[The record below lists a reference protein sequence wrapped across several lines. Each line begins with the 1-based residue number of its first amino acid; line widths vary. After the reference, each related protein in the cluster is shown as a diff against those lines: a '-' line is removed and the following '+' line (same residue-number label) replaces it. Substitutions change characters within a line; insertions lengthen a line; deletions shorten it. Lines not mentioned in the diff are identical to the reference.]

1 MTPNEPQTD
10 TQTPTLEPSANW
22 RPGQRF
28 RERKSVD
35 HTIRHGLRSMLRSV
49 ARRDDFDVPD
59 LTTLAGLA
67 DDLEGAIAL
76 AVANLRHQGH
86 SWAVIAKALG
96 ITRQSA
102 HERFTRHG
110 IR

>member
-1 MTPNEPQTD
+1 MTPQEPQTAA
-10 TQTPTLEPSANW
+10 QTPAPIPSANY

-49 ARRDDFDVPD
+49 ARRSDFDVPD
-59 LTTLAGLA
+59 LTTLAGIADELELA
-67 DDLEGAIAL
+67 LAL
-76 AVANLRHQGH
+76 AVGNLREQGH
-86 SWAVIAKALG
+86 SWATIAKALG